1 MISRPKARSRHN
13 SYKIGDGF
21 LRQQLK
27 RVENRTHRAD
37 SRLTMKSQLIA
48 IVAAVLVV
56 GCGGPP
62 KDIREAARQGNI
74 EAVKQY
80 LADGVDVNAKD
91 DWGKTPLH
99 STAEMRRKEIA
110 ELLIANGADVNAK
123 DSWGIT
129 PLHYATAND
138 QKETVEL
145 LIAEG
150 AEVNVKDKYDG
161 TPLHSATANDH
172 KEIAKLLIAEG
183 ADVNAKNLDG
193 DTPLDYAGG
202 ETADLLR
209 KHGGKTAKEL
219 RAEGK

>member
-1 MISRPKARSRHN
+1 MKHLLLTT
-13 SYKIGDGF
+13 IGA
-21 LRQQLK
+21 
-27 RVENRTHRAD
+27 V
-37 SRLTMKSQLIA
+37 
-48 IVAAVLVV
+48 VLV
-56 GCGGPP
+56 GCGPP
-62 KDIREAARQGNI
+62 KDIREAAWEGDI

-172 KEIAKLLIAEG
+172 KEIAELLISKG
-183 ADVNAKNLDG
+183 ADVNAKNDEG
-193 DTPLDYAGG
+193 KTPLDLALLLP
-202 ETADLLR
+202 ETGDLLR
-209 KHGGKTAKEL
+209 KHGGKTKKEL
-219 RAEGK
+219 EAAGN